1 MLQSIKGVYKD
12 GAIKLAETPE
22 NIEESQVIVTFLEPK
37 SKKQTKQIIGTS
49 GQQLLR
55 FVGEIVL
62 EDLQLMSEAIEE
74 HCEQIDL
81 NEW

>member
-12 GAIKLAETPE
+12 GAIELAETPE
-22 NIEESQVIVTFLEPK
+22 NIEESQVIVTCLEPK

-55 FVGEIVL
+55 FADEIL
-62 EDLQLMSEAIEE
+62 WKIYS
-74 HCEQIDL
+74 
-81 NEW
+81 

>member
-12 GAIKLAETPE
+12 GVIELAETPGI
-22 NIEESQVIVTFLEPK
+22 IEESQVIVTFLEVK
-37 SKKQTKQIIGTS
+37 SRKPTKQIIGTS

-55 FVGEIVL
+55 FADAIPL
-62 EDLQLMSEAIEE
+62 EDLQLMGEAIEE